1 MKRIIYA
8 LGVMLLL
15 SLLLN
20 VKYELKTNQFEK
32 KIHKII
38 YGKKVLTEEEEICN
52 IPSMQFWTE
61 QGWLNCLMKS
71 NIQPFPPDREYPLL
85 M

>member
-8 LGVMLLL
+8 LGVMLLF

-38 YGKKVLTEEEEICN
+38 YGKKVLTEEVQYSFYAILDRAWMVKLSYEIKYSSRYS
-52 IPSMQFWTE
+52 ILWRFSYQW
-61 QGWLNCLMKS
+61 K
-71 NIQPFPPDREYPLL
+71 
-85 M
+85 